1 MDICMHVC
9 MHACM
14 HACFHRALPACA
26 PPVTSVRMPARRA
39 SSHLLVIARIYFMH
53 VCMLD
58 ACMYVSTALYWCVR
72 YFPVARA
79 RMLARRTSS
88 RLLVIARISCMHV
101 CVLDARYVR
110 CRRVSHACAMSAR
123 HSCSHARPP
132 FMNVRSSVALCLM
145 WLHPC
150 LYVVKYLHAPRRPN
164 IHCSRLHTDVHVCS
178 TLVGIMCR
186 RAPPGCALSGWP
198 ITLAR
203 LILALRPVW
212 WLPSC

>member
-1 MDICMHVC
+1 
-9 MHACM
+9 
-14 HACFHRALPACA
+14 
-26 PPVTSVRMPARRA
+26 
-39 SSHLLVIARIYFMH
+39 MH

-186 RAPPGCALSGWP
+186 RAPPGSALSGWP